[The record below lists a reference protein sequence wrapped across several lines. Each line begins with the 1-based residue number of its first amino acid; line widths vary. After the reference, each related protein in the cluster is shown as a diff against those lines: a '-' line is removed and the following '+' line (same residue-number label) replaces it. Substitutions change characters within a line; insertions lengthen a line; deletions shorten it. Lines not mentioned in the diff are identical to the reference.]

1 MKRRPLVKV
10 IKRIHRAYR
19 WVCYGIHRAQGAYER
34 DISIDGDLACLGENI
49 CIVSIFSAK
58 DRILRSTLSILKA
71 IRKEGYGLV
80 VVVNGQKITRAW
92 FEDGIGNADLVIS
105 RPNLG
110 RDFAAYQ
117 VATNLILSTQLS
129 IRRLLY
135 CNDSVFYLDRNDPR
149 NVFAH
154 LITSE
159 DHWVGM
165 TENYDGRYHVSS
177 WCFQLSSEVVKSPSF
192 IAFWKRYCPVDGR
205 RHAIRQG
212 EIGLSRILLDA
223 GFSPVI
229 IFSTSC
235 LLRTILEKHKAP
247 DRKLLLQQLCMPS
260 SQTVPQLELGAIL
273 ASLFRGEQFNQANNL
288 GIAFISEIGFPFLK
302 KTMALAENCPI
313 SLMLFILE
321 EFMSDFCS
329 EIADEVRLK
338 GMRTGL
344 SPWKKL
350 LADAG
355 VV

>member
-10 IKRIHRAYR
+10 IKRIHGAYR
-19 WVCYGIHRAQGAYER
+19 WVCYGVHRARGAYER
-34 DISIDGDLACLGENI
+34 DISIDGNPTCLGENI
-49 CIVSIFSAK
+49 CIFSIFSTK
-58 DRILRSTLSILKA
+58 ERILRSTLLILKA

-80 VVVNGQKITRAW
+80 VVVNGQKTTRAW
-92 FEDGIGNADLVIS
+92 FEDGIGTTDLVIS

-117 VATNLILSTQLS
+117 IATNLLLTTQLS

-149 NVFAH
+149 NIFAH

-159 DHWVGM
+159 DQWVGM

-192 IAFWKRYCPVDGR
+192 MAFWKKYCPVDGR

-212 EIGLSRILLDA
+212 EIGLSRMLLNA
-223 GFSPVI
+223 GFSPAI
-229 IFSTSC
+229 IFSTNS
-235 LLRTILEKHKAP
+235 LLRTILEKHKLP
-247 DRKLLLQQLCMPS
+247 NRKLLLQHLCVPS
-260 SQTVPQLELGAIL
+260 FQTIPQLELGAVL

-302 KTMALAENCPI
+302 KNMALAENCPI

-321 EFMSDFCS
+321 EFMSGFCP
-329 EIADEVRLK
+329 ETANEVRLK
-338 GMRTGL
+338 GMRTGR
-344 SPWKKL
+344 SPCNKL

-355 VV
+355 II